1 MLAIGA
7 AMMGAL
13 HVVGV
18 DVDDDALRIAQ
29 QNVDEYEDH
38 LPVRRQSAVDLA
50 CILLFDSL
58 LAGGRAPGLSAPV
71 PGPCRQLP
79 LPLPSRPPACP

>member
-7 AMMGAL
+7 AMLGAL

-29 QNVDEYEDH
+29 QNVEEYEDH
-38 LPVRRQSAVDLA
+38 LPVRGS
-50 CILLFDSL
+50 SL
-58 LAGGRAPGLSAPV
+58 LGCVWL
-71 PGPCRQLP
+71 
-79 LPLPSRPPACP
+79 